1 MVEILC
7 TLTGVISGIALVAA
21 LMQQRGDRSR
31 FESPEQPSID
41 EAESLK
47 GLTTQLQLLTHRVAA
62 DVSAHTQRVVHINK
76 RLIPVQNEPER
87 ILSAISDL
95 IQANESMQGQLAAA
109 QQRLSKQSEQI
120 EATARQARTDAL
132 TGLANR
138 RALEESLKN
147 CIESTESTETADT
160 ANPPSP
166 TVVTGLLLMDI
177 DFFKSFNDSYGHTT
191 GDAVL
196 ASFARSISKWCDG
209 KFYSARYGG
218 EEFAIILTGKSTT
231 QMSQLAAAARAFIS
245 EQIITYEDLR
255 LTITASAGLTIIQP
269 GDSLKR
275 VYERADEGLYR
286 SKKSGRNC
294 GHWLDAGEWRPF
306 PAATP
311 NSDSPR
317 ISQAEVAAI
326 EATKIITR
334 KHIEEIKEHIATPK
348 LNTPHRSETPS
359 IDDSDILDLGSFV
372 ERLENQLKQLSRA
385 DMAATA
391 IMIEAVGLAPD
402 SVRDFDRSWNDVLD
416 VVQTKLRGIDII
428 CRLRQNTL
436 CVFMPGCSLNAAL
449 ERAGGMQHLL
459 EERRESSVLN
469 HYPERFAMAAATARF
484 NEEAGSFL
492 QRLEDALEEAQ
503 DASALEL
510 VVSSDNS
517 SYFHAT

>member
-7 TLTGVISGIALVAA
+7 TLTGVISGIAIVAA
-21 LMQQRGDRSR
+21 LMQQRGDQSR
-31 FESPEQPSID
+31 FEAPETPSID

-62 DVSAHTQRVVHINK
+62 DVSAHTQKVVHINE

-109 QQRLSKQSEQI
+109 QQRLTKQSEQI

-147 CIESTESTETADT
+147 CIDSLETSDT
-160 ANPPSP
+160 DSASAT

-177 DFFKSFNDSYGHTT
+177 DYFKSFNDSYGHTT

-209 KFYSARYGG
+209 KYYSARYGG
-218 EEFAIILTGKSTT
+218 EEFAIILTGNSAAHLA
-231 QMSQLAAAARAFIS
+231 QLAAAARAFIS
-245 EQIITYEDLR
+245 EQVITYEDLR

-269 GDSLKR
+269 GDSMKR
-275 VYERADEGLYR
+275 IYERADEGLYR
-286 SKKSGRNC
+286 SKKLGRNR

-306 PAATP
+306 PTVTSA
-311 NSDSPR
+311 SDAPQ
-317 ISQAEVAAI
+317 ISEIQVAAM
-326 EATKIITR
+326 EATKVITR

-348 LNTPHRSETPS
+348 LNNPHRTEAVVH
-359 IDDSDILDLGSFV
+359 DDSDILDLGAFV
-372 ERLENQLKQLSRA
+372 ERLENQLRQLGRA
-385 DMAATA
+385 DMSATA
-391 IMIEAVGLAPD
+391 IMIEAVGLSPD
-402 SVRDFDRSWNDVLD
+402 SVRDFERSWNDVLGL
-416 VVQTKLRGIDII
+416 VQTKLRGIDII

-449 ERAGGMQHLL
+449 ERAGSMQHLL
-459 EERRESSVLN
+459 EEHRESSMRH
-469 HYPERFAMAAATARF
+469 HYPERFAIAAATARF

-492 QRLEDALEEAQ
+492 QRLEEALDEAQ
-503 DASALEL
+503 DANALEL